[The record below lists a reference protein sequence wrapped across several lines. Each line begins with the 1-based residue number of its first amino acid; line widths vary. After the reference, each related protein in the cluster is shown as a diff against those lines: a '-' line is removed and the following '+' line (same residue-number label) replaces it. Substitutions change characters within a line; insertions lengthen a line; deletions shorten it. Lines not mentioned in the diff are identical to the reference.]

1 MNTALSVKWYC
12 LEHADPTGPIPSI
25 RSIYI
30 DRGECLAQ
38 PIGATINNG
47 TRPGQLV
54 ASSAMGLTIF
64 DLFREIMSEKDLKYF
79 LLSHGITDHFDGNSL
94 ALRSMLLLMDL
105 SGILR
110 LDLTEKN
117 AEEDAIE
124 EVVNEDAHAVLM
136 EEDIK
141 QEFISNSDGEASSH
155 TFDSS
160 AISDDISNE
169 NLHST
174 TIGKLFRQCK
184 ASRCGCNTVFPT
196 IKDKRDHYIKN
207 GTFPCKRCDYKAWS
221 EKNLRDHRQ
230 TEHRVIVE
238 TPTRYPCRLSK
249 TGCYDVFQTARDRN
263 EHEEMVKHYQCEPCG
278 LRFHKLTERNAHQK
292 NDVDCKSYICPFC
305 DKVWPL
311 EQRGDRQKMKTHMLS
326 CENPRNF
333 VCDVCGQGYNT
344 KRHLKAHMQLHT
356 EEGQKRREETHA
368 KLLAHG
374 ELRRKNPRRFPCTM
388 CDRNYTTNQKLRF
401 HMTSAHGIGE
411 KLECPLCPRKLMT
424 PNNLSGHLKTV
435 HGREKVTNK
444 CFLCHTEHPTKV
456 KAIACEVAHRKAH
469 ADGNVEGFLDPND
482 FSYPAINPETGE
494 IENVQVS
501 GSELGEN
508 SALY

>member
-1 MNTALSVKWYC
+1 MTPKI
-12 LEHADPTGPIPSI
+12 DPTGPIPSI

-30 DRGECLAQ
+30 DRGKCLAQ

-79 LLSHGITDHFDGNSL
+79 LLSNGITDHFDGNSL

-174 TIGKLFRQCK
+174 TIGK
-184 ASRCGCNTVFPT
+184 
-196 IKDKRDHYIKN
+196 
-207 GTFPCKRCDYKAWS
+207 
-221 EKNLRDHRQ
+221 
-230 TEHRVIVE
+230 
-238 TPTRYPCRLSK
+238 RLMIS
-249 TGCYDVFQTARDRN
+249 GAR
-263 EHEEMVKHYQCEPCG
+263 
-278 LRFHKLTERNAHQK
+278 
-292 NDVDCKSYICPFC
+292 
-305 DKVWPL
+305 
-311 EQRGDRQKMKTHMLS
+311 
-326 CENPRNF
+326 
-333 VCDVCGQGYNT
+333 
-344 KRHLKAHMQLHT
+344 
-356 EEGQKRREETHA
+356 
-368 KLLAHG
+368 
-374 ELRRKNPRRFPCTM
+374 
-388 CDRNYTTNQKLRF
+388 
-401 HMTSAHGIGE
+401 
-411 KLECPLCPRKLMT
+411 
-424 PNNLSGHLKTV
+424 
-435 HGREKVTNK
+435 
-444 CFLCHTEHPTKV
+444 
-456 KAIACEVAHRKAH
+456 
-469 ADGNVEGFLDPND
+469 
-482 FSYPAINPETGE
+482 
-494 IENVQVS
+494 
-501 GSELGEN
+501 
-508 SALY
+508 